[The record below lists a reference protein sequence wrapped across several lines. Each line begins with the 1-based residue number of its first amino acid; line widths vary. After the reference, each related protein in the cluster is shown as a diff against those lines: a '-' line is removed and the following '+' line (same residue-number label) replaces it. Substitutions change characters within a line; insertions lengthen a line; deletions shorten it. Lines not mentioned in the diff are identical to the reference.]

1 MAKFIDLQGAT
12 QEVKLDVSIY
22 QEASDNKMTVPQLI
36 NTKYI
41 TDSEKFGSAFDQFA
55 AESGL
60 FLHSDN
66 RYAIRAP
73 SMAEVFNGTSAVM
86 NAGVI
91 VRDANPASRILFPAV
106 FLEAVENKL
115 KANTD
120 GYVAQFDSMVA
131 ISDDIVGA
139 RFEQPLINYSAPEG
153 ARSKAISQLTEPAV
167 MMGITVS
174 DVARKIPTF
183 SIGMQ
188 ISTEALQATSLDFVT
203 LALARQAEVERA
215 ARVDEY
221 IQAFLNGDVDMGSV
235 ALASVTATSLDST
248 IGSTV
253 GLLTHKAWIK
263 WLRVNFRKR
272 HIDWVMCDL
281 ATALSIENR
290 TGRPVITNDDPNS
303 PRINA
308 TAEVSNPAWQN
319 VKIFLLEDGTIPAN
333 TIIGIDSRYAIR
345 RVRNSQ
351 AEYAAVE
358 SFVLRKAE
366 AMRYDFGEV
375 AYRMFD
381 EAWSVL
387 TLT

>member
-1 MAKFIDLQGAT
+1 MSKFFDSKGGI
-12 QEVKLDVSIY
+12 QEVTLDVSVY
-22 QEASDNKMTVPQLI
+22 KEASDNSMTVAQLI
-36 NTKYI
+36 NTKYP
-41 TDSEKFGSAFDQFA
+41 TDAAKFGSAFDQFA

-60 FLHSDN
+60 FLASN
-66 RYAIRAP
+66 QEFGIKAP
-73 SMAEVFNGTSAVM
+73 TMQDVFLGKAVM

-91 VRDANPASRILFPAV
+91 VRDAAPASRILFPAV

-115 KANTD
+115 KSNTE
-120 GYVAQFDSMVA
+120 GYVAMFDSMVA
-131 ISDDIVGA
+131 VDDSIAGP
-139 RFEQPLINYSAPEG
+139 RFEQPVINYSAPEG
-153 ARSKAISQLTEPAV
+153 ARSKTIAQLAEPSV
-167 MMGITVS
+167 MMGITVA

-188 ISTEALQATSLDFVT
+188 ISTEALQATTLDFVT

-215 ARVDEY
+215 ARVDDY
-221 IQAFLNGDVDMGSV
+221 IQLFLNGDPDMGSA
-235 ALASVTATSLDST
+235 ALTSVTATSLDST
-248 IGSTV
+248 ITSTA

-263 WLRVNFRKR
+263 WLRTNFRKR
-272 HIDWVMCDL
+272 HIDFVLCDL

-308 TAEVSNPAWQN
+308 TAEVLNPAWQN

-333 TIIGIDSRYAIR
+333 TVIGIDSRYAIR

-351 AEYAAVE
+351 ADYAAVE
-358 SFVLRKAE
+358 QYVLRKSQ
-366 AMRYDFGEV
+366 AMRYDFGES

-381 EAWSVL
+381 EAWTVL